1 MQLADDQ
8 VRNAGME
15 ETANDVELTR
25 RELMVATGVGAV
37 FTAAAALYP
46 SGSAAQESAA
56 DQPEGPPA
64 SAQKAAAAV
73 EQVRDSILRISR
85 ETWENAE
92 LSMFEQ
98 VSHQIHLR
106 EIEAQGFTITSRGT
120 SGYPTAFIAEW
131 TQGTGGPVVGFLP
144 EYDALPG
151 LGNAAEPRQT
161 PGPKG
166 ADVGHGCG
174 HNVIGAGCTGA
185 AFALKA
191 MMQSD
196 GTPGKVRIYGCASEE
211 AQGVKVYMV
220 RDGYFDDCDVAI
232 AFHPA
237 PVAVTG
243 AGKTAA
249 NDAIR
254 IMFRGRTAHAG
265 NTPWDGRSALKAAE
279 LFGHGINLMREHIR
293 PTARLHYIYE
303 AAGVAPNVVP
313 DFAQVW
319 LTIRDV
325 NRQQV
330 EAMTEWASQVA
341 TGAAMATQTEAEFL
355 NYYGMWDLLP
365 NDTMIAVMH
374 RHMVANGL
382 QWTDEEQAF
391 ARACQK
397 EMGLAEAGLATE
409 VMPIL
414 GEITAGG
421 STDIGDISYVTPVG
435 IFGWPSLPLGVS
447 LHTWPVTACGGMSIG
462 DKASF
467 DSARI
472 MAGAGYDLMTQ
483 PDLLAA
489 ARADLERR
497 RGDAVYAP
505 AISADQTPFG
515 LPSHMVKSVGDDRI
529 GATAADG

>member
-1 MQLADDQ
+1 MNDDEEAGQL
-8 VRNAGME
+8 
-15 ETANDVELTR
+15 VEARTQAEGLTR
-25 RELMVATGVGAV
+25 RSLMVATGLGAAV
-37 FTAAAALYP
+37 ATAGVAFAQSGAAEEVEGTVASSPPPSAATAA
-46 SGSAAQESAA
+46 
-56 DQPEGPPA
+56 
-64 SAQKAAAAV
+64 KAV
-73 EQVRDSILRISR
+73 QSLRDPILRLSR
-85 ETWENAE
+85 ETWKNAE
-92 LSMFEQ
+92 LSMLEEI
-98 VSHQIHLR
+98 SHQIHLR
-106 EIEAQGFTITSRGT
+106 EIEVQGFTVTSRQT

-131 TQGTGGPVVGFLP
+131 TQGSGGPVVGFLP

-166 ADVGHGCG
+166 LEAGHGCG

-191 MMQSD
+191 MMQAD
-196 GTPGKVRIYGCASEE
+196 GTPGTVRIYGCASEE
-211 AQGVKVYMV
+211 SQGVKVYMV

-243 AGKTAA
+243 AIKTAA

-254 IMFRGRTAHAG
+254 VMFRGRTAHAG

-325 NRQQV
+325 NRPQV

-341 TGAAMATQTEAEFL
+341 AGAAMATQTEAEFL

-365 NDTMIAVMH
+365 NDTMIGLMH
-374 RHMVANGL
+374 RHMTAHGL
-382 QWTDEEQAF
+382 QWTDAEQAF
-391 ARACQK
+391 ARGCQK
-397 EMGLAEAGLATE
+397 EMGLPETGLATE
-409 VMPIL
+409 VLPVV

-435 IFGWPSLPLGVS
+435 LFGWPSLPQGVS

-462 DKASF
+462 DKASL
-467 DSARI
+467 DSATI
-472 MAGAGYDLMTQ
+472 MAGAGYDAMTS

-489 ARADLERR
+489 AKADFVRR
-497 RGDAVYAP
+497 RGDVVYKP
-505 AISADQTPFG
+505 AITKDQTPFG
-515 LPSHMVKSVGDDRI
+515 LPAYMVKSAGDDRI
-529 GATAADG
+529 AATEAEN

>member
-1 MQLADDQ
+1 VADAASGS
-8 VRNAGME
+8 NEAK
-15 ETANDVELTR
+15 VELPESAR
-25 RELMVATGVGAV
+25 
-37 FTAAAALYP
+37 AAAMAVA
-46 SGSAAQESAA
+46 SVA
-56 DQPEGPPA
+56 DP
-64 SAQKAAAAV
+64 
-73 EQVRDSILRISR
+73 ILRISR

-92 LSMFEQ
+92 LSMQEE
-98 VSHQIHLR
+98 VSHKIHLR
-106 EIEAQGFTITSRGT
+106 ELEAQGFTITSRRT

-151 LGNAAEPRQT
+151 LGNAAEPRQS
-161 PGPKG
+161 PGPRRT
-166 ADVGHGCG
+166 DVGHGCG

-185 AFALKA
+185 AFALKK
-191 MMQSD
+191 MMEAD
-196 GTPGKVRIYGCASEE
+196 GTPGTVRVYGCASEE

-243 AGKTAA
+243 AVKTSA
-249 NDAIR
+249 NNAIR
-254 IMFRGRTAHAG
+254 VMFRGRTAHAG

-279 LFGHGINLMREHIR
+279 LFGHGINLMREHVR

-325 NRQQV
+325 NRAQV

-341 TGAAMATQTEAEFL
+341 AGAAMATQTSAEFM

-365 NDTMIAVMH
+365 NDTMIALMH
-374 RHMVANGL
+374 RHMTASGME
-382 QWTDEEQAF
+382 WSEAEQTF
-391 ARACQK
+391 ARECQK
-397 EMGLAEAGLATE
+397 AMGLPELGMATTIL
-409 VMPIL
+409 PIV
-414 GEITAGG
+414 GDITAGG

-435 IFGWPSLPLGVS
+435 VFGWPSLPMGVS

-462 DKASF
+462 DKASL
-467 DSARI
+467 DTARI
-472 MAGAGYDLMTQ
+472 MAGAGYDIMTQ
-483 PDLLAA
+483 PALLAA
-489 ARADLERR
+489 AKADLVSR
-497 RGDAVYAP
+497 RGETVFKP
-505 AISADQTPFG
+505 AITMEQVPFG
-515 LPSHMVKSVGDDRI
+515 LPKHLVKAPGDDRI
-529 GATAADG
+529 GAVSSEVLP